1 MKHSIKK
8 IVPIISAILVLALLL
23 SACATTGNP
32 PQTQPQT
39 PSEPPQTDDIA
50 QKEEPASIDEPSA
63 NRIIRLGFD
72 GGLCQAAIPVAHLKG
87 FFEAEGLET
96 EIVVTGDL
104 VNSRDALAAGQI
116 DTVAGMLAGWFVPA
130 VQGIDL
136 RFTLGLHTGCA
147 SAFVLTDSDINSF
160 ESGQNIA
167 VSGAIGGAFHNIALR
182 FIHRAGFRPEDFTW
196 RDFPA
201 AEAVIALQNGI
212 VQVAVIPDHVGQN
225 FVDQGLL
232 RRIRSLSDT
241 DFANETCCVL
251 GLLGSFID
259 ENPETAER
267 ITRAINNASLW
278 LNESEENKAAGIN
291 ALIENGYISK
301 GIKPDHVVGLMSD
314 WRWGMPH
321 DITEKT
327 LIKSIAEYQALGII
341 NPDLNPDDVKEQL
354 WNPLG
359 INE

>member
-1 MKHSIKK
+1 MKQSIKK
-8 IVPIISAILVLALLL
+8 IVPIVSTILVLVLLL
-23 SACATTGNP
+23 SACASVESP
-32 PQTQPQT
+32 PQTQTQLPQET
-39 PSEPPQTDDIA
+39 SQTDEA
-50 QKEEPASIDEPSA
+50 EQEQKPSPINEPAA
-63 NRIIRLGFD
+63 NRVIRLGFE
-72 GGLCQAAIPVAHLKG
+72 GGLCQAAIPIAHLNG

-147 SAFVLTDSDINSF
+147 SAFVLTDSDINAF
-160 ESGQNIA
+160 ESGQNVA

-182 FIHRAGFRPEDFTW
+182 FINRDGFRAEDFTW

-201 AEAVIALQNGI
+201 AEAVIALQNGS
-212 VQVAVIPDHVGQN
+212 VEVAVIPDHVGQS

-232 RRIRSLSDT
+232 RRIRSLNDT

-251 GLLGSFID
+251 GLAGAFID

-267 ITRAINNASLW
+267 ITRAINNASFW
-278 LNESEENKAAGIN
+278 LNESEENRTAGIT

-301 GIKPDHVVGLMSD
+301 GLELDYVVDLMCE

-321 DITEKT
+321 EITEDT
-327 LIKSIAEYQALGII
+327 LMKSIAEYQALGII
-341 NPDLNPDDVKEQL
+341 NPDLNPEDVRAQL
-354 WNPLG
+354 WHPMG
-359 INE
+359 Q